1 MTEAERHRRVGD
13 PADAPAPKDVRRD
26 LILKSA
32 ERLFAERGFRNVS
45 VRDVAADVGV
55 THPLIYYYWSSKD
68 ALLAEV
74 VGRSQARVRAMAHGE
89 AAETVTAIVRETL
102 TENRLYLL
110 TLTRALID
118 GMPPSEWPGGFP
130 GVEAAIELLE
140 RDAPDDAYRDTVR
153 ERVAITTALLEG
165 WALIEDQLLE
175 IVGLSRGDR
184 GHARETMLAAV
195 RHVLDPSTRLT

>member
-1 MTEAERHRRVGD
+1 M
-13 PADAPAPKDVRRD
+13 
-26 LILKSA
+26 
-32 ERLFAERGFRNVS
+32 
-45 VRDVAADVGV
+45 RDVAAEAGV

-153 ERVAITTALLEG
+153 ERVAVVTALLEG

-184 GHARETMLAAV
+184 EHARETDAHGRASRPRPV
-195 RHVLDPSTRLT
+195 DPAHVDSGRGAGLG